1 MKIREN
7 KGKNKF
13 KEYLKWPAHTT
24 AAEFWMALRIYYH
37 VPSWGSQLQSFAV
50 SSPSESAC
58 HPPSFTPVSKRVIRC
73 GWWHLS
79 GDGHQKLSEQI
90 QSEPLQTRYFIN
102 FL

>member
-50 SSPSESAC
+50 KFSVWVC
-58 HPPSFTPVSKRVIRC
+58 VPPSIIHA
-73 GWWHLS
+73 G
-79 GDGHQKLSEQI
+79 Q
-90 QSEPLQTRYFIN
+90 
-102 FL
+102 